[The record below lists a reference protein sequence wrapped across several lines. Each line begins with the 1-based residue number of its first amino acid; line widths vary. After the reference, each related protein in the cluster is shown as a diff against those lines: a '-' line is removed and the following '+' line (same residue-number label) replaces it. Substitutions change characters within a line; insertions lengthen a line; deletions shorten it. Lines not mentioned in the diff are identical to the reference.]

1 MTGSSSRRPSDPI
14 LEMKIPRVYGSTP
27 TLFGLPLARSTDDLK
42 DADIAFLGIPWRA
55 PTPDTRMGRA
65 AANYEGT
72 LLTPGSFRSNAIR
85 YGGYFPELDV
95 DVFEH
100 FRVVDRG
107 DLPIP
112 GEMAQ
117 LLSDVE
123 TQINEMLDAGCYPVT
138 IGGNS
143 GPSTYGV
150 LKPIAA
156 RSGGQTAVVNF
167 DAHHDNRYGEWY
179 EDDPLQPSWGSTWA
193 RQILSLDGVD
203 PAQYYHVGLRG
214 PRNDRDT
221 FQRFLEQGV
230 DRQNIFTWRE
240 IKVARRSGFDE
251 WAETTA
257 RQIADGADKVWVTI
271 DPDVLDM
278 ASNPDFGDEPLG
290 LHAEEVIEFAYQI
303 GKAAGR
309 RKFAGFSM
317 SATPYD
323 AQTLH
328 GILIYMMLY
337 AFAGVAA
344 AGDETGSH

>member
-1 MTGSSSRRPSDPI
+1 MTENAPRRPSDPI
-14 LEMKIPRVYGSTP
+14 LEMKVPRVYGSTP
-27 TLFGLPLARSTDDLK
+27 TLFGSPLARSSADLER
-42 DADIAFLGIPWRA
+42 ADIAFLGIPWRA

-72 LLTPGSFRSNAIR
+72 LLTPGSFRSNAIK

-100 FRVVDRG
+100 FRVADCG

-112 GEMAQ
+112 AEMSQ
-117 LLSDVE
+117 LLDDVE
-123 TQINEMLDAGCYPVT
+123 SKINEMLDAGCYPVT

-150 LKPIAA
+150 LKAIAA
-156 RSGGQTAVVNF
+156 RSGGGTAVVNF

-193 RQILSLDGVD
+193 RQILTLDGVD
-203 PAQYYHVGLRG
+203 PEQYHHVGLRG

-221 FQRFLEQGV
+221 FKRFLERGV
-230 DRQNIFTWRE
+230 QRENIDTWRD
-240 IKVARRSGFDE
+240 IKQARISGFDD
-251 WAETTA
+251 WAAARA
-257 RQIADGADKVWVTI
+257 RQIADGASKVWMTI

-278 ASNPDFGDEPLG
+278 SANPDFGDEPLG
-290 LHAEEVIEFAYQI
+290 MHAEEVIEFAYQI
-303 GKAAGR
+303 GKAAGPE
-309 RKFAGFSM
+309 KFAGFSM

-344 AGDETGSH
+344 ANQ